1 MKTPFLILALL
12 FTLFVTSCVVE
23 STTDADKKT
32 DTSED
37 TSSATKNNAENSD
50 NSVETNDANTEGD
63 AANAG
68 NETQNEQQTD
78 STNVSTPD
86 APADDGE
93 RGGSPTGSG
102 STGGTN
108 SEIKPDP
115 VSQTIFYQVSGDIQ
129 GQPLPI
135 QLRYKDKIQSA
146 ENVFSYSFSVESGEL
161 FSLLVIND
169 HTEQVCVV
177 KKNNFVVNSDVTDAH
192 IECTVK
198 DEYLLSLKGN
208 VSGLESKIAIRIG
221 DKWIE
226 VTEDGEFDYQVING
240 IEYEVTINESS
251 ESQTCTGNLTR
262 FTAAQSSQLQI
273 TCQDVNATNP

>member
-32 DTSED
+32 ETDTSED
-37 TSSATKNNAENSD
+37 TSSATKEEST
-50 NSVETNDANTEGD
+50 VVD
-63 AANAG
+63 AANTG
-68 NETQNEQQTD
+68 NEAQKEQEAD
-78 STNVSTPD
+78 SAKKENNVSTPD

-115 VSQTIFYQVSGDIQ
+115 VSQKVFYQVSGDIK
-129 GQPLPI
+129 GQALPI
-135 QLRYKDKIQSA
+135 QLRYKDKIQSVQ
-146 ENVFSYSFSVESGEL
+146 NISSYTFSAESGEL
-161 FSLLVIND
+161 FSLLVTNENS
-169 HTEQVCVV
+169 EQVCMV

-192 IECTVK
+192 IECAIK
-198 DEYLLSLKGN
+198 DEHLLSLKGN
-208 VSGLESKIAIRIG
+208 VSGLKSKTAIRIG

-240 IEYEVTINESS
+240 IEYEVAINESS
-251 ESQTCTGNLTR
+251 ESQTCSSNLTR